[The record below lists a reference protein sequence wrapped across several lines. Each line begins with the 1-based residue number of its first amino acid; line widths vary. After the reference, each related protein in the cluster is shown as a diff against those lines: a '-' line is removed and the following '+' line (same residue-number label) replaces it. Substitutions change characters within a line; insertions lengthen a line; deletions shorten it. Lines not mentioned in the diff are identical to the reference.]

1 MSEADAEPNDLA
13 AIRVVPVGY
22 VRGGRVDAVDD
33 DWDSVDADIELD
45 GTRFEPAVVA
55 GLTDFSHLDVVF
67 QFHGV
72 DEATIHLGARR
83 PRGNPDWP
91 EVGIFAQRAKAR
103 PNRIGVSTCRLRGV
117 DGLTLHVSGLD
128 AIDGT
133 PVLDVKPHVVEM
145 GPREAVRE
153 PAWIRE
159 LMRDYW

>member
-1 MSEADAEPNDLA
+1 VTETDPGEICMDP
-13 AIRVVPVGY
+13 IGF
-22 VRGGRVDAVDD
+22 VRGGRAEPIDDEWDAVDAV
-33 DWDSVDADIELD
+33 IELD
-45 GTRFEPAVVA
+45 GARFSPAVVA
-55 GLTDFSHLDVVF
+55 GLGDFSHLDVVF
-67 QFHGV
+67 FFHGV
-72 DEATIHLGARR
+72 NEGDVHLGARR

-103 PNRIGVSTCRLRGV
+103 PNRIGVSTCRLCSV

-128 AIDGT
+128 AIEGT

-145 GPREAVRE
+145 GPRGEVRE